1 MTILR
6 SIPILL
12 YLLMVVVLPYAPLI
26 SHAHEH
32 PVEQDQPAHDSCA
45 LCQLLTQP
53 AQTSE
58 TDVLVQP
65 VLLWTTAVAIS
76 IPKPERFQ
84 HLSCQARAPPLMTA

>member
-32 PVEQDQPAHDSCA
+32 PPEQDQPAHDSCA

-58 TDVLVQP
+58 TDVLIQP
-65 VLLWTTAVAIS
+65 ALLWTTAVAIS

-84 HLSCQARAPPLMTA
+84 HLSHQARAPPFMTA

>member
-12 YLLMVVVLPYAPLI
+12 YLLMVAVLPYAPLI

-32 PVEQDQPAHDSCA
+32 PPEQDQPAHDSCA

-58 TDVLVQP
+58 TDVLIQP
-65 VLLWTTAVAIS
+65 VLFSTITVPIS
-76 IPKPERFQ
+76 NQTHDRFQ
-84 HLSCQARAPPLMTA
+84 HLSHQARAPPLMTA